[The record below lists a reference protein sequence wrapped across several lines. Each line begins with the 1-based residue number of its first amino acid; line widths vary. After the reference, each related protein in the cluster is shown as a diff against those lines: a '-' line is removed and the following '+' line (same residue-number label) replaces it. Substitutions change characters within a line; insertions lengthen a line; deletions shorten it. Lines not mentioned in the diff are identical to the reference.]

1 MSTLKQLARLLRE
14 AESQQPKKEVGEDSV
29 DSQIDKY
36 LSQYESQAREDND
49 AKFEGVSY
57 DKMTRDWRSLTEAEE
72 EKDDAPQKLKIDDIS
87 MGSYVSDVMRL
98 VDNYESL
105 LEIKNTVL
113 RRAANYLAEN
123 YEGDVLQVFKNELLE
138 SYGIEIGQT
147 TSEKEDEVQPPKAGS
162 AGPMGASA

>member
-1 MSTLKQLARLLRE
+1 
-14 AESQQPKKEVGEDSV
+14 
-29 DSQIDKY
+29 
-36 LSQYESQAREDND
+36 
-49 AKFEGVSY
+49 
-57 DKMTRDWRSLTEAEE
+57 
-72 EKDDAPQKLKIDDIS
+72 